1 MVFASCK
8 EQIAYRIDDKVMVGL
23 IQDLHTAQAVVQ
35 SIPVA
40 ERSSHRQELLRQSLE
55 RRGVSQEDF
64 EYDMAQL
71 MKDPERME
79 ALYNQVIIELDSI
92 PEHYHLQD

>member
-1 MVFASCK
+1 MFASCK
-8 EQIAYRIDDKVMVGL
+8 EKISYRLDDEVMVGL

-35 SIPVA
+35 SMPVG
-40 ERSSHRQELLRQSLE
+40 ERTSHRQELLRQSLE
-55 RRGVSQEDF
+55 RRGVTMDDF

-92 PEHYHLQD
+92 PEHYHSHD